1 MLESMDI
8 MVGDMTNIENTFE
21 ESVIPIEDLGVDS
34 EGISNNMILGI
45 VIGSCIIV
53 GIVLGVILGRR
64 AARK

>member
-8 MVGDMTNIENTFE
+8 MVDDMTNIENTFE

-45 VIGSCIIV
+45 VILS
-53 GIVLGVILGRR
+53 
-64 AARK
+64 